1 MDFLQRQTTNDVNQL
16 QRNQYLF
23 TVLTSPAA
31 RILDV
36 FYVIADE
43 TGIPGGSEEVE
54 QIMIVTLPGYEAKSA
69 EYLRSRIFFMDKV
82 TVFEESERFS
92 QLDLLG
98 PESKSVLKE
107 MGISVPLE
115 ENGITSINLNDID
128 GWLFQQH
135 RSIGSGYRLIFLES
149 NTDIVI
155 DLFKELSAFQMTE
168 SQFELF
174 RIESGLPAPD
184 HELTEDFTPLET
196 ELRGAISDTKGC
208 YTGQE
213 VIARQITYDKV
224 GKGLCGLQVSGNI
237 EAGQG
242 LKDSGNPL
250 GKITSV
256 TVSPKFGTIALGII
270 KRPYN
275 QVGKVLHLTGEGEE
289 TTDIE
294 VVTIPFNEELVKH
307 S

>member
-1 MDFLQRQTTNDVNQL
+1 
-16 QRNQYLF
+16 
-23 TVLTSPAA
+23 
-31 RILDV
+31 
-36 FYVIADE
+36 
-43 TGIPGGSEEVE
+43 
-54 QIMIVTLPGYEAKSA
+54 
-69 EYLRSRIFFMDKV
+69 
-82 TVFEESERFS
+82 
-92 QLDLLG
+92 
-98 PESKSVLKE
+98 
-107 MGISVPLE
+107 
-115 ENGITSINLNDID
+115 
-128 GWLFQQH
+128 
-135 RSIGSGYRLIFLES
+135 
-149 NTDIVI
+149 
-155 DLFKELSAFQMTE
+155 MTE

-237 EAGQG
+237 KAGQG

-289 TTDIE
+289 TTDVE